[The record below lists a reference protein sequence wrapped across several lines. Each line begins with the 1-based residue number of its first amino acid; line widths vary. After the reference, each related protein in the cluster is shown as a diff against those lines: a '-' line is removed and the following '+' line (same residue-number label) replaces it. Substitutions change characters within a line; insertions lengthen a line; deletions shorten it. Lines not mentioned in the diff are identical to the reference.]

1 MTLGLSSL
9 SPSEGEREKM
19 PNAAS
24 VQSVI
29 GSTENSGEPWCGTE
43 TVHTQQATTP
53 DVRLTRR
60 IKEQNQKEKKTKTAD
75 KKKSLIEPHLQL
87 TTLIGALQR
96 MVSEPTTC

>member
-43 TVHTQQATTP
+43 TVHTHKATTP
-53 DVRLTRR
+53 VGKAHTKAQGAEPG
-60 IKEQNQKEKKTKTAD
+60 KEQRQRQRPLIR
-75 KKKSLIEPHLQL
+75 KKSLTKPHLQL
-87 TTLIGALQR
+87 TTLIGAAAHG
-96 MVSEPTTC
+96 